1 MKTKK
6 VFLINSFACSD
17 KIDNIKESI
26 KKAMAGEEYEIIES
40 QKPGHISE
48 AVKSYS
54 NSTVFSVGGDG
65 TLLETVNGAAQTD
78 NEIFVVPAGSGND
91 FCRVLTDERD
101 YQKVLL
107 DIKAYSPK
115 TVDCGKAGNTYFAN
129 IASVGYD
136 AEIVKN
142 ASKFKDKPL
151 LRKFSYILSI
161 FYTLFTFKPL
171 KLKLTIDGVVY
182 EQKFLLAAFAN
193 GQYYGGGIHIAPTAI
208 IDDGY
213 LDVYLADAMNKF
225 QILMILP
232 KLLNGS
238 HVNHPKVK
246 IIKAKKIEVSSESPF
261 LLNLDGD
268 LSDCCGTEISII
280 ENGITYYCKK

>member
-1 MKTKK
+1 MKKI
-6 VFLINSFACSD
+6 FLINSFACSD
-17 KIDNIKESI
+17 KIENVKESI
-26 KKAMAGEEYEIIES
+26 KKAMDGEEYEIIES
-40 QKPGHISE
+40 QKPWHITE
-48 AVKSYS
+48 IVKQYS
-54 NSTVFSVGGDG
+54 NSIIFSVGGDG
-65 TLLETVNGAAQTD
+65 TLLETVNGAAETD
-78 NEIFVVPAGSGND
+78 NKVFVIPAGSGND
-91 FCRVLTDERD
+91 FCRILTDERD
-101 YQKVLL
+101 YLKILS
-107 DIKAYSPK
+107 DINSYNEK

-142 ASKFKDKPL
+142 AAKFKNKPV

-171 KLKLTIDGVVY
+171 HLKLTIDGVEY
-182 EQKFLLAAFAN
+182 DQNFLLAAFAN

-208 IDDGY
+208 VDDGY
-213 LDVYLADAMNKF
+213 LDVYLADAMNKL

-246 IIKAKKIEVSSESPF
+246 VVRAKKIEVSSKTPF
-261 LLNLDGD
+261 LLNLDGE
-268 LSDCCGTEISII
+268 LSECSGTEIKII